1 MFVYTEPMNTN
12 EHTSYDVVLLPTYA
26 EALSYRKRVAAEAG
40 PRALFGVT
48 VATFP
53 AWVADLWE
61 LFGDG
66 RVIASPLEV
75 EALSASLCS
84 KDPAVADC
92 ARVVTACLQSAGIP
106 AFDKACARAKRGEDC
121 GVTFAQARVL
131 RLCADVR
138 DALRDTGRVLVGE
151 ALKILPDAMPSR
163 PLRLLVE
170 CSSPL
175 SAQQRAFLEACPLI
189 SYEVRMAPGGGGIHR
204 APEGVLVRFAF
215 PSGRYA
221 EPATLRDILCAEGH
235 EGAFVACKEPL
246 SLFEKLAPALAEA
259 GLSCAVR
266 AGVPFAQTD
275 FGRAMLSLRCFL
287 VSDALRSGDLA
298 DYLLSPFSGFSV
310 EGAYSI
316 DAQVRGN
323 RLIDRESITASLR
336 EKSRLFEAM
345 EDIAT
350 DRDADIL
357 LGELEDAVRSMV
369 KRPEAW
375 RREQLAAMA
384 SLRDVASAARLADLD
399 MEGVVDLL
407 AHSSVDASRS
417 LDVGDDGRS
426 RGNDLAAFPADVVF
440 ADYRHAMSFPS
451 ASCDIAVACDLT
463 SAAFPASDSDDAATT
478 LLAKLGIFPDDD
490 ALSRMR
496 RSFTAL

>member
-163 PLRLLVE
+163 PL
-170 CSSPL
+170 
-175 SAQQRAFLEACPLI
+175 SATCLKP
-189 SYEVRMAPGGGGIHR
+189 P
-204 APEGVLVRFAF
+204 
-215 PSGRYA
+215 PS
-221 EPATLRDILCAEGH
+221 T
-235 EGAFVACKEPL
+235 
-246 SLFEKLAPALAEA
+246 
-259 GLSCAVR
+259 
-266 AGVPFAQTD
+266 
-275 FGRAMLSLRCFL
+275 
-287 VSDALRSGDLA
+287 
-298 DYLLSPFSGFSV
+298 
-310 EGAYSI
+310 
-316 DAQVRGN
+316 
-323 RLIDRESITASLR
+323 
-336 EKSRLFEAM
+336 
-345 EDIAT
+345 
-350 DRDADIL
+350 
-357 LGELEDAVRSMV
+357 
-369 KRPEAW
+369 
-375 RREQLAAMA
+375 
-384 SLRDVASAARLADLD
+384 
-399 MEGVVDLL
+399 
-407 AHSSVDASRS
+407 
-417 LDVGDDGRS
+417 
-426 RGNDLAAFPADVVF
+426 
-440 ADYRHAMSFPS
+440 
-451 ASCDIAVACDLT
+451 
-463 SAAFPASDSDDAATT
+463 
-478 LLAKLGIFPDDD
+478 
-490 ALSRMR
+490 
-496 RSFTAL
+496 

>member
-1 MFVYTEPMNTN
+1 MNTN

-53 AWVADLWE
+53 AWIADLWE

-84 KDPAVADC
+84 KDPAAAGC

-106 AFDKACARAKRGEDC
+106 VFDEACARAKRGEDC

-175 SAQQRAFLEACPLI
+175 SAQQWAFLEACPLI

-221 EPATLRDILCAEGH
+221 EPATLRDILCGEGR
-235 EGAFVACKEPL
+235 EGALVACKEPL
-246 SLFEKLAPALAEA
+246 SLFEKLAPTLAEA

-275 FGRAMLSLRCFL
+275 FGRAMLSLRRFL
-287 VSDALRSGDLA
+287 VSDAWRSGDLA

-336 EKSRLFEAM
+336 EKSCLFEAM

-384 SLRDVASAARLADLD
+384 SLRDAASAARLADLD

-417 LDVGDDGRS
+417 LGVGDDGRS
-426 RGNDLAAFPADVVF
+426 
-440 ADYRHAMSFPS
+440 
-451 ASCDIAVACDLT
+451 
-463 SAAFPASDSDDAATT
+463 
-478 LLAKLGIFPDDD
+478 
-490 ALSRMR
+490 
-496 RSFTAL
+496 

>member
-12 EHTSYDVVLLPTYA
+12 EHISYDVVLLPTYA

-84 KDPAVADC
+84 KDPAAADC
-92 ARVVTACLQSAGIP
+92 ARVVTAGLQRVGIP
-106 AFDKACARAKRGEDC
+106 GFDKACARATRGVDC

-138 DALRDTGRVLVGE
+138 DALRDTGRVLAGE

-221 EPATLRDILCAEGH
+221 EPATLRDTLCGEGC
-235 EGAFVACKEPL
+235 EGALVACKEPL

-259 GLSCAVR
+259 GLS
-266 AGVPFAQTD
+266 
-275 FGRAMLSLRCFL
+275 
-287 VSDALRSGDLA
+287 
-298 DYLLSPFSGFSV
+298 
-310 EGAYSI
+310 
-316 DAQVRGN
+316 
-323 RLIDRESITASLR
+323 
-336 EKSRLFEAM
+336 
-345 EDIAT
+345 
-350 DRDADIL
+350 
-357 LGELEDAVRSMV
+357 
-369 KRPEAW
+369 
-375 RREQLAAMA
+375 
-384 SLRDVASAARLADLD
+384 
-399 MEGVVDLL
+399 
-407 AHSSVDASRS
+407 
-417 LDVGDDGRS
+417 
-426 RGNDLAAFPADVVF
+426 
-440 ADYRHAMSFPS
+440 
-451 ASCDIAVACDLT
+451 
-463 SAAFPASDSDDAATT
+463 
-478 LLAKLGIFPDDD
+478 
-490 ALSRMR
+490 
-496 RSFTAL
+496 